1 MTVPSSLVVIVP
13 SPSLSNRENASLN
26 SVRGRGEE
34 GVSQCCV
41 LVIHKGWEGW
51 GVEGRSDE
59 ERRLGR
65 QSSMGAVMILQ
76 LLLLLLL
83 LDTHPAYL
91 RFVPQSV
98 DQPFGWMVV
107 RVGGGGDEGATE
119 LEKS

>member
-1 MTVPSSLVVIVP
+1 MPSSLVVIVP

-26 SVRGRGEE
+26 SVRGREE

-51 GVEGRSDE
+51 GEEGRSDE

-107 RVGGGGDEGATE
+107 RVGGGGGGDEGATE